1 MFGMTKRQF
10 LKRSKKCL
18 RETGTLLLSIRVI
31 MDKEVHGKIDNQ
43 EALKQMDNIR
53 KNIEIIFEEFEKRN
67 PPSRCASLKKRILR
81 ILINLNEA
89 VNANYKSLLAAENG
103 NTEESKEKLKES
115 RKILEEFRT
124 DFHRTVEEV
133 DTLLQ
138 KKQRRII

>member
-18 RETGTLLLSIRVI
+18 RETGTLLISIRVI

-67 PPSRCASLKKRILR
+67 PPSNCASLKKRILHV
-81 ILINLNEA
+81 LINLNEA
-89 VNANYKSLLAAENG
+89 VIINYESLLAAKNG
-103 NTEESKEKLKES
+103 NAEESKEKFRES
-115 RKILEEFRT
+115 RDILEEFRT
-124 DFHRTVEEV
+124 DFHSTVEEV
-133 DTLLQ
+133 DNLLQ
-138 KKQRRII
+138 KKQRSVL

>member
-31 MDKEVHGKIDNQ
+31 MDKEVNGKIDNQ
-43 EALKQMDNIR
+43 EALKQMDTIR

-67 PPSRCASLKKRILR
+67 PPSSCASLKKRILR

-89 VNANYKSLLAAENG
+89 VIANYESLLAAKNG
-103 NTEESKEKLKES
+103 NAEESNEKLEES
-115 RKILEEFRT
+115 REILEEFRK
-124 DFHRTVEEV
+124 DFHLIVAEV

-138 KKQRRII
+138 KKQKRIL